1 MFTANQT
8 FKTHRTAMRILKRY
22 LCCRKDCD
30 FRVTSPARRNEQ
42 SLACWVKL
50 SPVTDR
56 WEVHFRSN
64 ILTVCD
70 FRECETFNRFIDE
83 KSRLRI
89 EKKAKKDR
97 TDAEESLLCALQGNA
112 KYWVDILSTKK
123 HVNDKRIAVMQS
135 MVESQQPLSRDAKHS
150 GGDVDGLMEKLFG
163 VKS

>member
-8 FKTHRTAMRILKRY
+8 FKSHAMAMRILKRY

-64 ILTVCD
+64 RIGVCD
-70 FRECETFNRFIDE
+70 FRECETFNRFIDL
-83 KSRLRI
+83 KMQAKL
-89 EKKAKKDR
+89 EKKPRKNR
-97 TDAEESLLCALQGNA
+97 TDSEESLLVALVTNR
-112 KYWVDILSTKK
+112 KEWEYLMNTKK
-123 HVNDKRIAVMQS
+123 HVTEQRVTIMQQL
-135 MVESQQPLSRDAKHS
+135 VENQQPLSRNALHP
-150 GGDVDGLMEKLFG
+150 GGNVDGLMEKLFG